1 MMKSLMKGDIY
12 CFINAKPLSLELHGK
27 LIVLAIPQ
35 NIHTNNSK
43 VEKIKMLIMI
53 GTWQC

>member
-1 MMKSLMKGDIY
+1 MKGDMY
-12 CFINAKPLSLELHGK
+12 CFINAKPLSSELHGE
-27 LIVLAIPQ
+27 LIVFGIPQ
-35 NIHTNNSK
+35 NIHTNNNK

>member
-1 MMKSLMKGDIY
+1 MMRSLMKGDMY
-12 CFINAKPLSLELHGK
+12 CFINAKPLSLELYGE
-27 LIVLAIPQ
+27 LIVFGIPQ
-35 NIHTNNSK
+35 NIHTNNNK